1 MLAALTTFV
10 TQKDSDNKFGDRSSA
25 AQSKTPLRTEASK
38 EQFNRSKTTLQNK
51 GSIQS
56 SKQEL
61 PTSIAYEKYCVLKDK
76 FLIEK
81 KLKWDSGTYMNAKK
95 FREARQL
102 NTGLRRL
109 KT

>member
-10 TQKDSDNKFGDRSSA
+10 TQKDSENRFGDRSSA

-61 PTSIAYEKYCVLKDK
+61 PTSMAHGYCVLKDK

-81 KLKWDSGTYMNAKK
+81 KLKWDSGTYMHAKK
-95 FREARQL
+95 FREARSL